1 MVIFIDGG
9 VFSGGTYLLDNI
21 DDGSTE
27 VEIPQVDVEYTELV
41 WEDQF
46 ETPGIVNPSKWHH
59 QTQVIIPGVGWA
71 NGEQQHYTN
80 RVDNSFVDSS
90 GLLHIVAKQE
100 TYTDQG
106 LTKNYTSARLN
117 AKFAFTYGR
126 VDVRAKIPVG
136 AGTWPAIWTLGKNI
150 NEDGAYWDSQYGTT
164 SWPAC
169 GEIDM
174 VEHGIFPNQDINYI
188 KSSLHTPC
196 CYAGNP
202 NGGGTIASDLENDFH
217 VYSLNWSP
225 DQITFLL
232 DGVGYYTYNPAVK
245 DDSTWPFYED
255 QFVLLNMAMG
265 GIAGNIPSGFDQA
278 SMLIDYVK
286 VYQQGELAVGENSD
300 TEDNV
305 SVYPNPSSD
314 IIYIET
320 KTTPS
325 SLQLLDMSGKK
336 VNTQRINSKSVDVSD
351 LTAGMYFLVI
361 TSNNLQI
368 VKQVIIN

>member
-1 MVIFIDGG
+1 
-9 VFSGGTYLLDNI
+9 
-21 DDGSTE
+21 
-27 VEIPQVDVEYTELV
+27 
-41 WEDQF
+41 
-46 ETPGIVNPSKWHH
+46 
-59 QTQVIIPGVGWA
+59 
-71 NGEQQHYTN
+71 
-80 RVDNSFVDSS
+80 
-90 GLLHIVAKQE
+90 
-100 TYTDQG
+100 
-106 LTKNYTSARLN
+106 
-117 AKFAFTYGR
+117 
-126 VDVRAKIPVG
+126 
-136 AGTWPAIWTLGKNI
+136 
-150 NEDGAYWDSQYGTT
+150 
-164 SWPAC
+164 
-169 GEIDM
+169 
-174 VEHGIFPNQDINYI
+174 
-188 KSSLHTPC
+188 
-196 CYAGNP
+196 
-202 NGGGTIASDLENDFH
+202 
-217 VYSLNWSP
+217 
-225 DQITFLL
+225 L

-336 VNTQRINSKSVDVSD
+336 VNTQRINSKSLDVSD